1 MSTLTKNMRIID
13 LTLDQLDVLLEE
25 KLSKFQNSVNPKND
39 RVGDYDLACEITG
52 YSKQRLYQ
60 LVSEEIIP
68 FVKLP
73 SGGVRFFEEDL
84 LDWFKKYKNKSESD
98 VSEVAQTML
107 MKRKMRRK
115 N

>member
-1 MSTLTKNMRIID
+1 MNVIAKNTRIID

-25 KLSKFQNSVNPKND
+25 KFSKFQNSVHPKND

-73 SGGVRFFEEDL
+73 SGGVRFFEKDL
-84 LDWFKKYKNKSESD
+84 LDWFKKYKNKSES
-98 VSEVAQTML
+98 EVNELAKTL
-107 MKRKMRRK
+107 PITRNMRRK
-115 N
+115 D

>member
-1 MSTLTKNMRIID
+1 MNALTKNTRIID

-25 KLSKFQNSVNPKND
+25 KFSKFQNSVTPKKD

-73 SGGVRFFEEDL
+73 SGGVRFFEKDL
-84 LDWFKKYKNKSESD
+84 LEWFKKYKNKSEG
-98 VSEVAQTML
+98 EVKEIANTLL

>member
-1 MSTLTKNMRIID
+1 MNTLTKNMRIID

-25 KLSKFQNSVNPKND
+25 KFSKFQNSVNPKND

-84 LDWFKKYKNKSESD
+84 IGWFKKYKNKSEED
-98 VSEVAQTML
+98 VYESANTLL

>member
-1 MSTLTKNMRIID
+1 MNALTKNTRIID

-25 KLSKFQNSVNPKND
+25 KFSKFQNSVNPKND
-39 RVGDYDLACEITG
+39 RVGDYDLASEITG

-73 SGGVRFFEEDL
+73 SGGVRFFEKDL
-84 LDWFKKYKNKSESD
+84 LDWFKKHKNKSESD
-98 VSEVAQTML
+98 VSEVAQTLL